1 MPTNF
6 VVEFLIWML
15 IAASVIALIAAR
27 LRIPYTVA
35 LVLGGL
41 AIGSISI
48 HLPILEALVTYKPN
62 WLTPNVTLVIF
73 LPPLLFEGSLKLRF
87 RQLQENSGPILLL
100 ATLGVLVATLV
111 TGFAAHWVLGLP
123 ILVALVFGAITAATD
138 PISVLA
144 IFKEM
149 AVPRRLAITVEGES
163 LFNDGTAAVLYGI
176 LAAGV
181 ASGSLGIWTGFQEFF
196 LEVLGGIAVGGA
208 LGYAV
213 SKVMERVQAL
223 QVEITLSTVLAYS
236 AYLTA
241 QYMHVSGVIATV
253 AAGITLGNV
262 GTRTAMSPRTRIA
275 LWSFWEY
282 IAFVV
287 NSILFLLIGLQ
298 VHVGAMLHAWRPTLL
313 AVGTVVLGRILS
325 VYGLVPISNKF
336 SFRIPLRWQHILV
349 AGGMRGA
356 LALALV
362 LSLDSGFPYRQQLL
376 AMTFGVVAVT
386 IVVQG
391 LSIKPL
397 LRALGMSAAR
407 EDAYEIARVQQIAI
421 SSARSELDDLL
432 RSHVISIPAYNV
444 LRGELDE
451 QLEKAKTQ
459 VEDIYGKDATRI
471 YPEIRLARMRL
482 IAAEKSSMEE
492 AVHGGLI
499 SQESANKMVES
510 ADVELDKLTQE
521 EEA

>member
-1 MPTNF
+1 MSTNF

-48 HLPILEALVTYKPN
+48 HLPILETLVTYKPN

-87 RQLQENSGPILLL
+87 RQLRENAWPVMLL

-123 ILVALVFGAITAATD
+123 VLVALVFGAITAATD
-138 PISVLA
+138 PISVLS

-149 AVPRRLAITVEGES
+149 AVPRRLSVTVEGES

-176 LAAGV
+176 LVAGM
-181 ASGSLGIWTGFQEFF
+181 ASGNFGVWTGIQEFF
-196 LEVLGGIAVGGA
+196 LEVLGGIALGGV

-213 SKVMERVQAL
+213 SKLMENVQAL

-236 AYLTA
+236 AYLVA
-241 QYMHVSGVIATV
+241 DDLHVSGVIATV
-253 AAGITLGNV
+253 AAGMTLGNV
-262 GTRTAMSPRTRIA
+262 GASTAMSPRTRIA

-282 IAFVV
+282 FSFVV

-298 VHVGAMLHAWRPTLL
+298 VHVGVLLHAWRPTLL
-313 AVGTVVLGRILS
+313 AVGTVVLGRVLS
-325 VYGLVPISNKF
+325 VYGLIPISNRF

-349 AGGMRGA
+349 AGGIRGA
-356 LALALV
+356 LALALA
-362 LSLDSGFPYRQQLL
+362 LSLDTGFPHRQQLL

-386 IVVQG
+386 IVFQG
-391 LSIKPL
+391 LAIKPL
-397 LRALGMSAAR
+397 LRALGMSIPR

-432 RSHVISIPAYNV
+432 RSHVISFPAYNV
-444 LRGELDE
+444 LREELDG
-451 QLEKAKTQ
+451 QLEKAKSQ
-459 VEDIYGKDATRI
+459 VDEIYGKDATRI
-471 YPEIRLARMRL
+471 HPEIRMARMRL

-499 SQESANKMVES
+499 SQESANKLVEA
-510 ADVELDKLTQE
+510 ADQELDKLTQE
-521 EEA
+521 DEA

>member
-1 MPTNF
+1 MSTNF

-87 RQLQENSGPILLL
+87 RQLRENAWPIMLL

-138 PISVLA
+138 PISVLS

-149 AVPRRLAITVEGES
+149 AVPRRLAVTVEGES
-163 LFNDGTAAVLYGI
+163 LFNDGTAAVMYGI
-176 LAAGV
+176 LVAGM
-181 ASGSLGIWTGFQEFF
+181 ASGSFGIWTGIQEFF
-196 LEVLGGIAVGGA
+196 IEVLGGIALGGA

-213 SKVMERVQAL
+213 SKLTQRVEEL
-223 QVEITLSTVLAYS
+223 QIEITLSTVLAYS
-236 AYLTA
+236 SYLMA
-241 QYMHVSGVIATV
+241 DALHVSGVIAVV

-262 GTRTAMSPRTRIA
+262 GTRIGMSPRTRIA

-282 IAFVV
+282 FSFVV
-287 NSILFLLIGLQ
+287 NSLLFLLIGLQ
-298 VHVGAMLHAWRPTLL
+298 VHVGVLLQTWRPTLL
-313 AVGTVVLGRILS
+313 AVGTVILGRVLC
-325 VYGLVPISNKF
+325 VYGLVPISNRFGFK
-336 SFRIPLRWQHILV
+336 IPMRWQHILV
-349 AGGMRGA
+349 AGGIRGA
-356 LALALV
+356 LALALA
-362 LSLDSGFPYRQQLL
+362 LSLGINFPYRQQIL

-386 IVVQG
+386 IIVQG

-397 LRALGMSAAR
+397 LRALGMNAVR

-432 RSHVISIPAYNV
+432 RGHVISYPAYNI
-444 LRGELDE
+444 LRQELDE
-451 QLEKAKTQ
+451 QLEKAKSQ
-459 VEDIYGKDATRI
+459 VEEIYGKDATRI

-499 SQESANKMVES
+499 SQESANKLVED
-510 ADVELDKLTQE
+510 ADKQLDSLTQE
-521 EEA
+521 GEA